1 MKITEEQYDY
11 VANAIYE
18 TLVPHLSEDL
28 MTADINKDEFYG
40 GLAAAIYIFSS
51 ITGKTFEEV
60 SDDLFLE
67 MSSYDAF

>member
-67 MSSYDAF
+67 MSLYDAF

>member
-40 GLAAAIYIFSS
+40 GIAAAIYIFSS
-51 ITGKTFEEV
+51 ITGKSFEEV

-67 MSSYDAF
+67 MSLYDAF